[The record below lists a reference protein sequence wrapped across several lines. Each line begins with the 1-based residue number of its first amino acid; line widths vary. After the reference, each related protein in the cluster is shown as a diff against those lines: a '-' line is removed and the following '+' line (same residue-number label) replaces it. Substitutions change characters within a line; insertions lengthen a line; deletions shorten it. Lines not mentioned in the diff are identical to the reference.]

1 MSPDEL
7 KNLLTSLAAAADV
20 VEAIDDPGL
29 QNQRGW
35 DVAGW
40 SYSPV
45 PWGVRF
51 TRRNPQN
58 EIDAEVEV
66 VRAPQ
71 RRPEDSHGQVPGQ
84 KIVVVLR

>member
-7 KNLLTSLAAAADV
+7 KALLTSLAAAADV
-20 VEAIDDPGL
+20 VEAIDDAGL
-29 QNQRGW
+29 QTQRGW
-35 DVAGW
+35 GLAGW

-51 TRRNPQN
+51 TRRNLQN

-71 RRPEDSHGQVPGQ
+71 RRQEDAHSQVPWR

>member
-7 KNLLTSLAAAADV
+7 KALLTSLEVAADV
-20 VEAIDDPGL
+20 LEAIDDPGL
-29 QNQRGW
+29 QTRWGW
-35 DVAGW
+35 DLAGW
-40 SYSPV
+40 SYAPV

-51 TRRNPQN
+51 THCNPQD

-71 RRPEDSHGQVPGQ
+71 RRPEETHSQVPWR